1 MDELIFCA
9 AGALGIDF
17 FVGDPRWLPHPVRL
31 IGTVAISFERF
42 FSGLFGRN
50 RFSGFLFTGVIVGG
64 TFLAVWGI
72 LALAESLHHWLALGL
87 TVYFLYT
94 AFAARDLDK
103 ESRRVFR
110 SLARGDLEAARK
122 NLSMIVGRDTGTLNE
137 REIVRGTVET
147 IAEGTVDGVLSPLV
161 FAILGGAPLAL
172 AYKAVNTLDS
182 MVGYRNERYLDFG
195 WASARLD
202 DLLNFVPARLARLLY
217 PAASLFC
224 GLNASRCWAI
234 SMRDGRK
241 SPSPN
246 AAISEAALA
255 GALGVQLGG
264 VNFYQGEAETRPHL
278 GDPLRELEPGDIRRA
293 IRWMYTAS
301 ALGFVLLASV
311 RALVVTG

>member
-9 AGALGIDF
+9 AGALIIDF
-17 FVGDPRWLPHPVRL
+17 FAGDPRWLPHPVRL
-31 IGTVAISFERF
+31 IGAAAISLERF
-42 FSGLFGRN
+42 FAGRLGRT

-64 TFLAVWGI
+64 TFFAVWGI
-72 LALAESLHHWLALGL
+72 LALAETIHHWLALGL
-87 TVYFLYT
+87 TVYFFYT
-94 AFAARDLDK
+94 AFAARELDK

-110 SLARGDLEAARK
+110 ALAQCDLEAARK

-182 MVGYRNERYLDFG
+182 MVGYRNERYLHFG

-202 DLLNFVPARLARLLY
+202 DLMNFVPARLARLLY

-224 GLNASRCWAI
+224 GLNASRCWVI

-264 VNFYQGEAETRPHL
+264 VNFYRGEAETRPYL
-278 GDPLRELEPGDIRRA
+278 GDPSRELEPGDIRHA
-293 IRWMYTAS
+293 IRWMYAAS

-311 RALVVTG
+311 RAFAVTG